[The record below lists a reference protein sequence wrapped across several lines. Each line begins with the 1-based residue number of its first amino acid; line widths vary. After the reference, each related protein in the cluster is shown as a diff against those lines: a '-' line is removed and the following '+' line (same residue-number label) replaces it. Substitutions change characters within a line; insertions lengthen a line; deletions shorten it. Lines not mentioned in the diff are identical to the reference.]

1 MRTNE
6 ERIKALHTRADK
18 YRRYERIRNTSICVS
33 LMLTIMAG
41 LLIPRVEI
49 GDIEM
54 ISDGMV
60 ASIFNGTSSLYLILI
75 AVIAFLLGVSVTIF
89 CFYLKKWYERID

>member
-1 MRTNE
+1 
-6 ERIKALHTRADK
+6 
-18 YRRYERIRNTSICVS
+18 
-33 LMLTIMAG
+33 MLTIMAG

-54 ISDGMV
+54 VSNGMV
-60 ASIFNGTSSLYLILI
+60 ASIFNDASSLYLVLI

>member
-6 ERIKALHTRADK
+6 ERITALHSRVVK
-18 YRRYERIRNTSICVS
+18 YRRYRRIRNTGICIS
-33 LMLTIMAG
+33 LMMCVLET
-41 LLIPRVEI
+41 LLIPCVDI

-54 ISDGMV
+54 VSNGMV
-60 ASIFNGTSSLYLILI
+60 ASIFNDASSLYLVLI
-75 AVIAFLLGVSVTIF
+75 AVLAFLLGVSVTIF